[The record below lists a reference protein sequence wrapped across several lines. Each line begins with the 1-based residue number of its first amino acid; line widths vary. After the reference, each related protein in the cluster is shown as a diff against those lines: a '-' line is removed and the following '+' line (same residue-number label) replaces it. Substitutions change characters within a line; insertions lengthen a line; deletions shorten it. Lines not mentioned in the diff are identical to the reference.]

1 MSAHL
6 LPCPAVK
13 RNTTWADLQVVAELV
28 LILFIHVAYVA
39 RHQSLLAGFAQQ
51 HNHFKSRWL
60 LKRHLKIPCRVQNM
74 SRFSSKYS
82 NSIVTAFPLSMVENP
97 HLFSATREDRTMEVR
112 TASARA
118 PRCSTFSGSGER
130 GRYAQGSQGQMARS
144 DWNRLGV
151 SASHSLG

>member
-13 RNTTWADLQVVAELV
+13 RNTTWADPQVVAELV

-51 HNHFKSRWL
+51 HNHFKSRLL

-74 SRFSSKYS
+74 SRFSSMP
-82 NSIVTAFPLSMVENP
+82 AFPFSMENP
-97 HLFSATREDRTMEVR
+97 HLLLRRERTGPCLEVR